1 MLAELAEDAA
11 KGEIAGIYGEIR
23 RLWAV
28 PYVSSLQRHLATRPG
43 WLGRICIFSTHQA
56 RPEPFGPSVTRM

>member
-1 MLAELAEDAA
+1 MLAELPEGKATGELA
-11 KGEIAGIYGEIR
+11 KIYAEIR

-43 WLGRICIFSTHQA
+43 WLEWT
-56 RPEPFGPSVTRM
+56 

>member
-1 MLAELAEDAA
+1 MLAELQERDAT
-11 KGEIAGIYGEIR
+11 GEIARIYAEIR

-43 WLGRICIFSTHQA
+43 WLESPPGIT
-56 RPEPFGPSVTRM
+56 T